1 MRRSDKAGDVSKKIV
16 IRMRNGVGIKKSP
29 LPPEATTDCGENSS
43 LLVCPNVED
52 GHQEH
57 GDVLTDDIDQQQQ
70 AIEKAKEDKKRRD
83 KQLQTD
89 KAKLQIAKANDR
101 LRALAG
107 IKAE

>member
-1 MRRSDKAGDVSKKIV
+1 MRRSDKARDGSKKIV
-16 IRMRNGVGIKKSP
+16 IRMRNGALTKEAP
-29 LPPEATTDCGENSS
+29 LPPDATTDCGENSS
-43 LLVCPNVED
+43 LLVCPKVDN

-57 GDVLTDDIDQQQQ
+57 GGVLTDDIDQQQQ
-70 AIEKAKEDKKRRD
+70 AIDKAREDKKRRD